1 MRKYLVLVIDDE
13 PRIVRFVRAR
23 LMEDGYQVLTASTGE
38 EGLQIVEDEQ
48 PDLVIL
54 DIMMPGIDGFET
66 LRRIRRSG
74 DIPVM
79 MLSARMSDADRIKGF
94 DNGADD
100 YVVKPFNP
108 DELVARVEAIL
119 RRTARKSNGR
129 ENVRLQYPGCTI
141 DLARRS
147 VHVGEGE
154 VRLSKTEWELLT
166 LLATNAGKVM
176 THREL
181 LTRVWGPEFVDE
193 PTYLRTWI
201 SRLRSKIEPDPANPS
216 LISTFPG
223 LGYRLEAPVAGA

>member
-1 MRKYLVLVIDDE
+1 MRKYLILVVDDE
-13 PRIVRFVRAR
+13 ARIVRFVRAR
-23 LMEDGYQVLTASTGE
+23 LMEDGYQVLTANTGE
-38 EGLQIVEDEQ
+38 EALQIVEDEQ

-66 LRRIRRSG
+66 LRRIRRNG
-74 DIPVM
+74 DTPVL
-79 MLSARMSDADRIKGF
+79 MLSARMTDADRIRGF

-129 ENVRLQYPGCTI
+129 ETARLSYPGCTI
-141 DLARRS
+141 DLAKRS
-147 VHVGEGE
+147 VHVGTQE
-154 VRLSKTEWELLT
+154 VRLSKTEWELLS
-166 LLATNAGKVM
+166 LLASNAGKVM

-181 LTRVWGPEFVDE
+181 LTRVWGPTFADE

-201 SRLRSKIEPDPANPS
+201 SRLRSKIEPDPAHPVM
-216 LISTFPG
+216 ISTFPG
-223 LGYRLEAPVAGA
+223 LGYRMETPAAAA